1 MGVKNVVKVMNFHA
15 LIRVDAAKRK
25 ARRYQ
30 LMEKEVMSMLDQI
43 MNNRN
48 LILDKSIL
56 KPNPDKPKLTIYLG
70 SDFGFCGNYNS
81 LVNAELDKNRD
92 GDKILIGKKLR
103 RHTDHV
109 LLRINQDELE
119 DRVQEVEKILKTS
132 ILRRQHSSIEVV
144 FIRYL
149 NASESCRDEHHLNG

>member
-48 LILDKSIL
+48 LIW
-56 KPNPDKPKLTIYLG
+56 
-70 SDFGFCGNYNS
+70 
-81 LVNAELDKNRD
+81 
-92 GDKILIGKKLR
+92 
-103 RHTDHV
+103 
-109 LLRINQDELE
+109 
-119 DRVQEVEKILKTS
+119 
-132 ILRRQHSSIEVV
+132 
-144 FIRYL
+144 IR
-149 NASESCRDEHHLNG
+149 AS

>member
-81 LVNAELDKNRD
+81 LVNA
-92 GDKILIGKKLR
+92 
-103 RHTDHV
+103 
-109 LLRINQDELE
+109 
-119 DRVQEVEKILKTS
+119 
-132 ILRRQHSSIEVV
+132 
-144 FIRYL
+144 
-149 NASESCRDEHHLNG
+149 